1 MTVENNCAI
10 EIALLSPIILKIS
23 KHFFNQREAL
33 RTKINCTLYAR
44 FFLRFEQIRVVVRNS
59 D

>member
-1 MTVENNCAI
+1 MNVENNYAI
-10 EIALLSPIILKIS
+10 EIALRSATVLKIS

-33 RTKINCTLYAR
+33 RTKTNCTLYAR
-44 FFLRFEQIRVVVRNS
+44 FFLRFEQTRVLVRNS